1 MCQRLKGPFKRKC
14 VKGTKTVLFLPERR
28 RYGIGEGVK
37 HLSSVA
43 DHYCHLWIT
52 HWLSSLPSLIS
63 FLLRDINQKIWCF
76 GGFCVVWAGVPL
88 VAPSHSR
95 RVQRKPWKRNQ
106 KGRLVAAGC
115 WWRKERREKAE
126 IVFWNLFKGSIVQAN
141 WNDIIQEDWFEHCV
155 DKCISNEQSVKYFI

>member
-43 DHYCHLWIT
+43 DHYRHLWIN
-52 HWLSSLPSLIS
+52 HWLPSLIS
-63 FLLRDINQKIWCF
+63 FLVCDINQKVWCF

-95 RVQRKPWKRNQ
+95 RVQRKLWKRNQ
-106 KGRLVAAGC
+106 KGRLAAGCCCWWWKRGERKQRSFLFLRLDNNARKGGWWLLAGCRC
-115 WWRKERREKAE
+115 WWRK
-126 IVFWNLFKGSIVQAN
+126 
-141 WNDIIQEDWFEHCV
+141 
-155 DKCISNEQSVKYFI
+155 